1 LKIPRK
7 RLLAFLEA
15 WPARIVDFIWVGAT
29 LAPGWKLPARDLAR
43 ARSAGAK
50 MVRMLTPRG
59 T

>member
-43 ARSAGAK
+43 SAGAK